1 LDHLEATCADLHSHL
16 ADHLAGATAAL
27 PMHTLDSLFI
37 DPWRHEELR
46 GIVLA
51 TLLLTFL
58 AELFSFRS
66 VRSIM
71 HHNGPTLYLQA
82 VALCVFNTAVLGP
95 LTLAAVTQLRLLR
108 PPRTSPHAYSLEW
121 EWRFK
126 WMAVD
131 ANEVVFLVVLHSI
144 GYWCAHRLMHTTRWG
159 WWAHKFHHRFAH
171 AVSPVIANAV
181 SPAEY
186 VAAYMTPF
194 VLAAVL
200 AHPSRATLMTAAA
213 IVSICNISIHMEAL
227 GGLTY
232 PWFFVSPGKH
242 QEHHRKPSRHYA
254 APTFD
259 VGAIAKRALGLGE
272 TWRGAKR
279 A

>member
-1 LDHLEATCADLHSHL
+1 MDHLEATCADLHSHL

-144 GYWCAHRLMHTTRWG
+144 GEWVCIMPRRPFPCLPESSPCERAFISPSYWGSRR
-159 WWAHKFHHRFAH
+159 
-171 AVSPVIANAV
+171 NN
-181 SPAEY
+181 
-186 VAAYMTPF
+186 
-194 VLAAVL
+194 
-200 AHPSRATLMTAAA
+200 PSARAWCT
-213 IVSICNISIHMEAL
+213 VRS
-227 GGLTY
+227 
-232 PWFFVSPGKH
+232 
-242 QEHHRKPSRHYA
+242 
-254 APTFD
+254 
-259 VGAIAKRALGLGE
+259 
-272 TWRGAKR
+272 
-279 A
+279 